1 MIPKWYKK
9 SINLVFNYFSEFS
22 EHSQLLSQSLVG
34 HFLLFSS
41 QDIYQKIIGNEK
53 KERVENHESANKGGF
68 WQMMPI
74 VILKTVKP

>member
-1 MIPKWYKK
+1 MV
-9 SINLVFNYFSEFS
+9 LNYFPEFS

-41 QDIYQKIIGNEK
+41 QDIYQKIMGNEN
-53 KERVENHESANKGGF
+53 KERIENHEAANKGGF

-74 VILKTVKP
+74 VTLKTAKP